1 MFSNFEFPKK
11 EYIFLILKKLVVGPL
26 GTNSYIFG
34 SSTIKEVVI
43 IDPGGDQNRI
53 ITSVEE
59 VGGKPIAVL
68 LTHGHFDHTLATAKI
83 KRHFGIPLMY
93 NQKEYDSGIYNN
105 KKADRWLSEGDSISV
120 GEITLHVLETPGH
133 SPGSL
138 IFYTN
143 DVKEYQGQKIE
154 GIIFSG
160 DLIFRRSIGRS
171 DFGGGNPNLLFS
183 SIKNKIMNNPD
194 ITDNFLIFS
203 GHMGDTS
210 VGEERKMNMFR
221 NYFL

>member
-1 MFSNFEFPKK
+1 M
-11 EYIFLILKKLVVGPL
+11 ILKKLVVGPL

-34 SSTIKEVVI
+34 SSTNKDVVI
-43 IDPGGDQNRI
+43 IDPGGNPESI
-53 ITSVEE
+53 IKAVEE
-59 VGGKPIAVL
+59 IGAKPIAIL
-68 LTHGHFDHTLATAKI
+68 LTHGHFDHTLAVAKI
-83 KRHFGIPLMY
+83 KRYFDIPLMF
-93 NQKEYDSGIYNN
+93 NKKECDSGIYSH
-105 KKADRWLSEGDSISV
+105 KKADKWLNEGDSISI

-138 IFYTN
+138 CFYTK
-143 DVKEYQGQKIE
+143 DVKEYEGQNID

-171 DFGGGNPNLLFS
+171 DIGGGDSNVLFS

-194 ITDNFLIFS
+194 ITDNFLIFA

-210 VGEERKMNMFR
+210 VGEERQMNMFK

>member
-1 MFSNFEFPKK
+1 M
-11 EYIFLILKKLVVGPL
+11 ILKKLVVGQL

-34 SSTIKEVVI
+34 SSTTKEVVI
-43 IDPGGDQNRI
+43 IDPGGNPESI
-53 ITSVEE
+53 IKAVEE

-68 LTHGHFDHTLATAKI
+68 LTHGHFDHTLAVAKI
-83 KRHFGIPLMY
+83 KRYFDIPLMF
-93 NQKEYDSGIYNN
+93 NKKECDSGIYSH
-105 KKADRWLSEGDSISV
+105 KKADKWLNEGDSISI

-138 IFYTN
+138 CFYTK
-143 DVKEYQGQKIE
+143 DVKEYEGQNID

-171 DFGGGNPNLLFS
+171 DIGGGDSNVLFS

-194 ITDNFLIFS
+194 ITDNFLIFA

-210 VGEERKMNMFR
+210 VGEERQMNMFK